1 MTAYKVPKSFG
12 EYLLKEKNSKFY
24 GFIFPVDAE
33 EAIKSELENLRKLHP
48 KANHHCY
55 AWRLYKDGQF
65 RTNDDGEPSG
75 TAGKPILNQLD
86 SAEITN
92 ALLVVVRYFGGTK
105 LGTNGLITAY
115 KETAKQTILT
125 CQTELVIPMERVK
138 LQVPY
143 HKIGDTLNY
152 LKKINAKVTEHLL
165 EQDYQ
170 VVVAKIASSEIE
182 KLRKLPENLYEVK
195 ALKD

>member
-24 GFIFPVDAE
+24 GFIFPVDGE
-33 EAIKSELENLRKLHP
+33 EAIKLELENLRKLHP

-55 AWRLYKDGQF
+55 AWRLYKDSQF

-92 ALLVVVRYFGGTK
+92 VLLVVVRYFGGTK

-125 CQTELVIPMERVK
+125 CETELVVPMEKIK

-170 VVVAKIASSEIE
+170 VVVAQIASSEIE
-182 KLRKLPENLYEVK
+182 KLKTLPENLYEVK
-195 ALKD
+195 ILKD